1 MDLKKVREFF
11 ENDVYGKWREGEK
24 VSYEKVSEEVYKI
37 KVDSVSFDVTVKVPG
52 ADAPHKGKNP
62 FIICMHPIMPVE
74 TALEGG
80 FGLIFMDTRT
90 IASDDCKHNGCF
102 YELYPYEEGSQTGV
116 LMAWAWAASK
126 VLDAVIGGL
135 YKELGFDP
143 ELSCVTGV
151 SRWGKATAV
160 CGAFD
165 KRFKMVIPTCSGA
178 GGLALYSV
186 KSEGKTYDLTNVG
199 GPSDYT
205 YTQNEPLSCLQSEGE
220 RGWFCDKYLE
230 YKTEDA
236 FPYDQEM
243 LVALAMS
250 PERYYFILA
259 AAMGEDWVNAPSMYE
274 CYNRALPYY
283 EKEGLSRHLAIHVH
297 KEGHAVIK
305 EDMELIIKYFES
317 DIYSEACDF
326 LCKTPTLYME
336 GVKP

>member
-1 MDLKKVREFF
+1 MDFSKVRDFF

-24 VSYEKVSEEVYKI
+24 VSFEKVSEDVYRI
-37 KVDSVSFDVTVKVPG
+37 FVDSVYFDVTVKVP
-52 ADAPHKGKNP
+52 AEDAPRKGKNP

-74 TALEGG
+74 TALKGG
-80 FGLIFMDTRT
+80 IGLIFLDTRG
-90 IASDDCKHNGCF
+90 IASDDYKHDGCF

-126 VLDAVIGGL
+126 VLDAVLNGL
-135 YKELGFDP
+135 GEELGFDP
-143 ELSCVTGV
+143 SMSAVTGV

-186 KSEGKTYDLTNVG
+186 KSEGKTYDLTAVG
-199 GPSDYT
+199 GPSEYT
-205 YTQNEPLSCLQSEGE
+205 YSQNEPLSCLQSDGE
-220 RGWFCDKYLE
+220 RGWFCDKYLD

-243 LVALAMS
+243 LVAMAMS
-250 PERYYFILA
+250 EDRYYFILA

-283 EKEGLSRHLAIHVH
+283 EKAGLSRHLSIHVH
-297 KEGHAVIK
+297 KEGHAVIE

-317 DIYSEACDF
+317 DIYSSKCDF

-336 GVKP
+336 